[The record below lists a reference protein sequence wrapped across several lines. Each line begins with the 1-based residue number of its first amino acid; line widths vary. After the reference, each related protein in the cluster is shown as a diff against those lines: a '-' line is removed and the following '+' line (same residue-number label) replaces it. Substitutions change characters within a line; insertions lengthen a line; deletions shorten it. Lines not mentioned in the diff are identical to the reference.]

1 MRRKVI
7 FTLNTLHDLVR
18 FVFGR
23 GVLFSLS
30 SVWLLLAVILKDF
43 LDSLWNFGIRS
54 TEPVITLNILT
65 SGIKQEDRTRTVS
78 PGQQR

>member
-30 SVWLLLAVILKDF
+30 SVWLLLAVIVKDF
-43 LDSLWNFGIRS
+43 LDSLWNCGIRF